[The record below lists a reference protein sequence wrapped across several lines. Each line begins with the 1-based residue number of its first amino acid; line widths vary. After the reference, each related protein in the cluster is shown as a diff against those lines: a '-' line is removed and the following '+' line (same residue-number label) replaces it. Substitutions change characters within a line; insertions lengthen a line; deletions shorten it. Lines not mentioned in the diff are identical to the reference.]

1 MKKNKYILII
11 VIVLAVIAA
20 FLWFSKSSG
29 TISSKMKDF
38 AVKDTASIT
47 KVFLVDK
54 KNKSVLLEKI
64 KQGEWLLNGK
74 HKVRSSGIDML
85 LETMKRVVPKAPV
98 PRSAHDNVVKQL
110 AAASVKV
117 EVYQEVYR
125 IDLFGLQL
133 FPHEKLTKTYFVG
146 NATADNMGTLMLMK
160 GASIPFIVHILNFR
174 GFLSPRYSTIENDW
188 RDHAVFNTELSDIKS
203 ITMEVPE
210 APNESFKVVNDNKS
224 LDLYTF
230 PKGELI
236 IGYDTLRLLD
246 FMLSFSDLRFEAILN
261 QDVTQERIDSV
272 RNSTPK
278 FILTLEDAKNETTQ
292 LKAFYRP
299 NDEQKYDDATGKL
312 YVHDLDRLYA
322 FVNDGDDFLMIQY
335 FVFGKVLLQRSDL
348 EIQKDGSMIG
358 E

>member
-11 VIVLAVIAA
+11 VIVLAVVAA

-29 TISSKMKDF
+29 TISSAMKDF
-38 AVKDTASIT
+38 AVKDTTNIT
-47 KVFLVDK
+47 KIFLVDK
-54 KNKSVLLEKI
+54 KNKSVLLEKL
-64 KQGEWLLNGK
+64 KPGEWLLNGK
-74 HKVRSSGIDML
+74 YKVRKSGIDILM
-85 LETMKRVVPKAPV
+85 ETMMRIVPKAPV

-110 AAASVKV
+110 AAASIKV

-125 IDLFGLQL
+125 IDLFGLKL

-174 GFLSPRYSTIENDW
+174 GFVSPRYSTIENDW
-188 RDHAVFNTELSDIKS
+188 RDHAVFKTKLSDIRS
-203 ITMEVPE
+203 ITMEIPD
-210 APNESFKVVNDNKS
+210 APNESFKVVNDNES
-224 LDLYTF
+224 LELYTF
-230 PKGELI
+230 PNDEHI
-236 IGYDTLRLLD
+236 AGYDTLRLLD
-246 FMLSFSDLRFEAILN
+246 FMLSFSDLRFEAVLN

-278 FILTLEDAKNETTQ
+278 FILTLNDEKNETTQ

-299 NDEQKYDDATGKL
+299 NDDKRFDETTGKL

-348 EIQKDGSMIG
+348 EIEKESGMI
-358 E
+358 EE